1 MNNEKRGKIFNTPN
15 MIYLSTFIS
24 GLQKPVEK
32 LLKQNLGVL
41 KIHLLLDGLVLYE
54 TNEDVKRIQKL
65 RFLNNTFLV
74 LKKFEKLP
82 NREKAFDYM
91 LQQISK
97 LNLNV
102 GLKNFLPN
110 AKTFRIIASD
120 ENEFVSV
127 DKKLLA
133 QVERKIIS
141 LKGMRLRVDPHRP
154 QAEFWFL
161 RRSENIGF
169 FMLRLTKNITNKK
182 LPAGELRPELAY
194 ILCYLSEPD
203 KSDIF
208 LDPFA
213 GHGAIPIERAKNFS
227 YNMIFAS
234 DNNKGFRQIIRD
246 RIKTKKVNKTIIPKM
261 LDALNMKAFEDG
273 FISKIV
279 TDPPWGL
286 YEDIKD
292 ISAFYAS
299 MMKEFV
305 RVLKSGGII
314 VLLTARKDEFE
325 KVISKHS
332 DLDLLE
338 KYEILV
344 SGKKSAIY
352 KIKKK

>member
-1 MNNEKRGKIFNTPN
+1 
-15 MIYLSTFIS
+15 
-24 GLQKPVEK
+24 
-32 LLKQNLGVL
+32 
-41 KIHLLLDGLVLYE
+41 
-54 TNEDVKRIQKL
+54 
-65 RFLNNTFLV
+65 
-74 LKKFEKLP
+74 
-82 NREKAFDYM
+82 M
-91 LQQISK
+91 LQQASQ

-102 GLKNFLPN
+102 DLNNFLPN
-110 AKTFRIIASD
+110 TKTFRIIASD

-133 QVERKIIS
+133 QVESKIIC
-141 LKGMRLRVDPHRP
+141 LKGTKLRVDPHRP

-213 GHGAIPIERAKNFS
+213 GHGSIPIERAKNFS

-234 DNNKGFRQIIRD
+234 DNDKNFKQIIRD
-246 RIKTKKVNKTIIPKM
+246 RIKTKKVNKTIIPKV
-261 LDALNMKAFEDG
+261 LDALDMKVFENG
-273 FISKIV
+273 FVSKIV

-286 YEDIKD
+286 YENIKD
-292 ISAFYAS
+292 ITAFYTS

-305 RVLKSGGII
+305 RVLKTGGII
-314 VLLTARKDEFE
+314 VLLTAKKDEYE